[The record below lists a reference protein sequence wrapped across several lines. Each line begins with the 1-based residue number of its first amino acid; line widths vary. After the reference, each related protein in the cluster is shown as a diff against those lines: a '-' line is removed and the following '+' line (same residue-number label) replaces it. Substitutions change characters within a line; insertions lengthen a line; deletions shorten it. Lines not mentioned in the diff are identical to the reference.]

1 MAKAK
6 IVALVG
12 EAAVRQAIGGSDD
25 RTIVA
30 TAVRYLL
37 QLLEA
42 KAPGNTVEVRVPPH
56 GAVQCIEGPSHTRGT
71 PPNVVET
78 DASTWVA
85 LATGSL
91 SWADA
96 VSSGRV
102 SASGQR
108 ADLSAQLPVVW
119 EREAQVTGV
128 PDSGGTDA

>member
-12 EAAVRQAIGGSDD
+12 EAAVRQAVAGSDD

-37 QLLEA
+37 QLLA
-42 KAPGNTVEVRVPPH
+42 TGAPGNTVEVRVPPH
-56 GAVQCIEGPSHTRGT
+56 GAIQCIEGPTHTRGT
-71 PPNVVET
+71 PPNVVEM
-78 DASTWVA
+78 DADTWIA

-91 SWADA
+91 GWADA

-119 EREAQVTGV
+119 EREAQVTGG
-128 PDSGGTDA
+128 PDSDGTDA

>member
-1 MAKAK
+1 MSKVK

-12 EAAVRQAIGGSDD
+12 EAAVRQALGGSDD
-25 RTIVA
+25 RFAVA

-37 QLLEA
+37 QLLAAE
-42 KAPGNTVEVRVPPH
+42 APGNTVEVRVPPH
-56 GAVQCIEGPSHTRGT
+56 GAVQCIEGPNHTRGT

-78 DASTWVA
+78 DAETWLA

-91 SWADA
+91 LWADA
-96 VSSGRV
+96 VSAGRV

-119 EREAQVTGV
+119 EREAQASDVSDG
-128 PDSGGTDA
+128 

>member
-56 GAVQCIEGPSHTRGT
+56 GAVQCIEGPTHTRGT

-78 DASTWVA
+78 DAGTWIA

-91 SWADA
+91 AWADA

-119 EREAQVTGV
+119 EREAQVTG
-128 PDSGGTDA
+128 GADA

>member
-12 EAAVRQAIGGSDD
+12 EAAVRQAVAGSDD

-56 GAVQCIEGPSHTRGT
+56 GAVQCIEGPTHTRGT

-78 DASTWVA
+78 DADTWIA

-91 SWADA
+91 EWADA
-96 VSSGRV
+96 AGSGRV

-119 EREAQVTGV
+119 EREAQVTDG
-128 PDSGGTDA
+128 

>member
-37 QLLEA
+37 QLLATE
-42 KAPGNTVEVRVPPH
+42 APGNTVEVRVPPH
-56 GAVQCIEGPSHTRGT
+56 GAVQCIEGPNHTRGT

-78 DASTWVA
+78 DADTWVA

-102 SASGQR
+102 SASGQH

-119 EREAQVTGV
+119 EREAQV
-128 PDSGGTDA
+128 SGGAGA

>member
-37 QLLEA
+37 QLLASEV
-42 KAPGNTVEVRVPPH
+42 PGNTVEVRVPPH
-56 GAVQCIEGPSHTRGT
+56 GAVQCIEGPAHTRGT

-78 DASTWVA
+78 DAGTWIA
-85 LATGSL
+85 LATGAL
-91 SWADA
+91 AWPDA
-96 VSSGRV
+96 VASGRV

-108 ADLSAQLPVVW
+108 ANLSAQLPVVW
-119 EREAQVTGV
+119 EREARV
-128 PDSGGTDA
+128 SGGNDA

>member
-12 EAAVRQAIGGSDD
+12 EAAVRQAVAGSDD

-37 QLLEA
+37 QLLATE
-42 KAPGNTVEVRVPPH
+42 APGTTVEVRVPPH
-56 GAVQCIEGPSHTRGT
+56 GAVQCIEGPNHTRGT

-78 DASTWVA
+78 DAATWLA
-85 LATGSL
+85 LATGTL
-91 SWADA
+91 AWADA
-96 VSSGRV
+96 VGSGRV

-119 EREAQVTGV
+119 EREAQV
-128 PDSGGTDA
+128 SGGAGA

>member
-12 EAAVRQAIGGSDD
+12 EAAVRQAVAGSDD

-37 QLLEA
+37 QLLAAE
-42 KAPGNTVEVRVPPH
+42 APGNTVEVRVPPH
-56 GAVQCIEGPSHTRGT
+56 GAVQCIEGPTHTRGT

-78 DASTWVA
+78 DAGTWIA

-91 SWADA
+91 AWTDA
-96 VSSGRV
+96 VESGRV

-108 ADLSAQLPVVW
+108 ADLSEQLPVVW
-119 EREAQVTGV
+119 EREAQVTG
-128 PDSGGTDA
+128 GKDA

>member
-25 RTIVA
+25 RTVVA

-37 QLLEA
+37 QQLAAE
-42 KAPGNTVEVRVPPH
+42 APGNTVEVRVPPH
-56 GAVQCIEGPSHTRGT
+56 AAVQCIEGPTHTRGT

-78 DASTWVA
+78 DAETWIS

-91 SWADA
+91 PWADA
-96 VSSGRV
+96 VGAGRV

-119 EREAQVTGV
+119 EREAQVTGD
-128 PDSGGTDA
+128 PTG

>member
-25 RTIVA
+25 STVVA

-37 QLLEA
+37 QLLAAE
-42 KAPGNTVEVRVPPH
+42 APGNTVEVRVPPH
-56 GAVQCIEGPSHTRGT
+56 GAVQCIEGPNHTRGT

-78 DASTWVA
+78 DTETWLA

-91 SWADA
+91 TWADA
-96 VSSGRV
+96 VASGRV

-119 EREAQVTGV
+119 EREAQV
-128 PDSGGTDA
+128 SGGPDA

>member
-12 EAAVRQAIGGSDD
+12 EAAVRQAVAGSDD

-56 GAVQCIEGPSHTRGT
+56 GAVQCIEGPTHTRGT

-78 DASTWVA
+78 DADTWIA

-91 SWADA
+91 VWADA
-96 VSSGRV
+96 VGTGRV

-119 EREAQVTGV
+119 EREAQVTDG
-128 PDSGGTDA
+128 

>member
-12 EAAVRQAIGGSDD
+12 EAAVRQAVAGSDD

-56 GAVQCIEGPSHTRGT
+56 GAVQCIEGPTHTRGT

-78 DASTWVA
+78 DADTWIA

-91 SWADA
+91 VWADA
-96 VSSGRV
+96 VSTGRV

-119 EREAQVTGV
+119 EREAQVTDG
-128 PDSGGTDA
+128 

>member
-12 EAAVRQAIGGSDD
+12 EAAVRQALGGSDD
-25 RTIVA
+25 RTVVA

-37 QLLEA
+37 QLLA
-42 KAPGNTVEVRVPPH
+42 AAAPGNTVEVRVPPH

-78 DASTWVA
+78 DADTWLA

-91 SWADA
+91 VWADA
-96 VSSGRV
+96 VSAGRV

-119 EREAQVTGV
+119 EREAQASDV
-128 PDSGGTDA
+128 SDA